1 MKPALLLAAAAAL
14 HPQMPTEPADTLAH
28 ARIKIVATMLRLPR
42 YACVQ
47 TIDRSYFTRVAA
59 KNTAIPSCSQAGAD
73 TKSGQSSLRLDAT
86 DRLRLDV
93 AQGDRGEIHS
103 WPGASHFE
111 TGDIDELI
119 GRGPV
124 STGSFGGYL
133 VDIFANEGAHFDFL
147 SERASV
153 GCRIFTFDYSVPQP
167 KSHYKIRAGNGWVIS
182 AYYGT
187 FDVDAASLELL
198 RITVEASDL
207 PQETGLCE
215 ADSAL
220 DYASVRIGSGDFL
233 LPRQSQL
240 HLVNRGTVETN
251 NTTVCKDCQEYRAES
266 VVHYDDDAGAA
277 GTNSA
282 NPPSSFALP
291 KGLPF
296 TLRLRTEI
304 DSNVAAA
311 GDPVSATVSQAARDP
326 KSKAVLIPTG
336 AVVRGRISRMEHRI
350 VPSPSFIIGIAW
362 LSVEVGGVSSPLAAN
377 PASRPAAPA
386 APSALSLSMQRR
398 PMPVG
403 PPDALLFP
411 TFEKHYNSFCR
422 GVDIANMRHKIAP
435 LIEGSS
441 GSSGGAV
448 TTTRDLL
455 SAAEKIFRLKRS
467 SHSRSLNPI
476 SARN

>member
-1 MKPALLLAAAAAL
+1 MTRASILNCMKPALLLAAAAAL
-14 HPQMPTEPADTLAH
+14 HAQMPSEPADTLAH

-47 TIDRSYFTRVAA
+47 TIDRSYFTRVTA
-59 KNTAIPSCSQAGAD
+59 KNTVIPSCSQAGAD
-73 TKSGQSSLRLDAT
+73 TKRGQASLRLDAT

-103 WPGASHFE
+103 WPGASRFE

-133 VDIFANEGAHFDFL
+133 VDIFANDGAQFEFVG
-147 SERASV
+147 EKASA
-153 GCRIFTFDYSVPQP
+153 GRRIFKYDYSVAQP
-167 KSHYKIRAGNGWVIS
+167 KSHYKIRAGSDWEIS
-182 AYYGT
+182 GYHGT
-187 FDVDAASLELL
+187 FEVDAASLELL
-198 RITVEASDL
+198 RITVEAPDL
-207 PQETGLCE
+207 PKETGLCE

-240 HLVNRGTVETN
+240 HLVNRGTLETN
-251 NTTVCKDCQEYRAES
+251 NTTVFTDCQEYLAES

-277 GTNSA
+277 GVNSA
-282 NPPSSFALP
+282 NTPSPIVLP

-296 TLRLRTEI
+296 SLRLRTEI

-311 GDPVSATVSQAARDP
+311 GDPVTATVSQPARDP

-336 AVVRGRISRMEHRI
+336 AVAHGRISRMEHRI

-362 LSVEVGGVSSPLAAN
+362 LSVEIAGVSSPLAAIPAPRPAGP
-377 PASRPAAPA
+377 PAS
-386 APSALSLSMQRR
+386 SGLSLTLQRR

-411 TFEKHYNSFCR
+411 TFEKRYMIHAGDESR
-422 GVDIANMRHKIAP
+422 W
-435 LIEGSS
+435 
-441 GSSGGAV
+441 V
-448 TTTRDLL
+448 TL
-455 SAAEKIFRLKRS
+455 A
-467 SHSRSLNPI
+467 PI
-476 SARN
+476 SAGK